1 MTMLNSCSMLA
12 DLTIH
17 RWTATK
23 HDPSVSAEVER
34 THSAKNAGRYNKLLI
49 DRAHLAD
56 IDALGNQLRAFH
68 YKHTLPWSDKGARI
82 LPSKLFMTYQDGFN
96 DLRDKRSAA
105 VDKFIELYPSLV
117 ADARTRLKT
126 MFDPF
131 DYPDVSQLRQSF
143 GVDLEIMPV
152 PSAEDFRVGVLN
164 DQMQS
169 AIRRDI
175 LQKLEERGKQANRE
189 CWLRVDEVVGRIAEQ
204 CSKPKGRI
212 YDSLMDNARDLAL
225 VIDGLNI
232 TDDPN
237 ITAIGDDL
245 RALIV
250 DPEDLRKSVTTRAA
264 IARLANDILQ
274 RVPRA

>member
-1 MTMLNSCSMLA
+1 MLNSCSMLA

-96 DLRDKRSAA
+96 DLRDKRNAA

-175 LQKLEERGKQANRE
+175 LQKLEQRVKQANRD
-189 CWLRVDEVVGRIAEQ
+189 CWARVNEVVGRIAEQ

-250 DPEDLRKSVTTRAA
+250 DPEDLRKSATTRAA

>member
-1 MTMLNSCSMLA
+1 MLNSCSMLA

-34 THSAKNAGRYNKLLI
+34 THSAKNAGRYNKQLI
-49 DRAHLAD
+49 DRSHLAE
-56 IDALGNQLRAFH
+56 IDALGNQLRTFH

-82 LPSKLFMTYQDGFN
+82 LPSKLFMTYQNGFSE
-96 DLRDKRSAA
+96 LRERRDAE
-105 VDKFIELYPSLV
+105 VEKFISVYPNLV
-117 ADARTRLKT
+117 SDARNRLKT
-126 MFDPF
+126 LFDPM
-131 DYPDVSQLRQSF
+131 DYPDVSVLRKSF

-152 PSAEDFRVGVLN
+152 PSADDFRVTTLN
-164 DQMQS
+164 EQMQS
-169 AIRRDI
+169 SIRRDVM
-175 LQKLEERGKQANRE
+175 QRLEDRVKQANQE
-189 CWLRVDEVVGRIAEQ
+189 CWSRVQEVVGRIAEQ

-232 TDDPN
+232 TDDPH

-250 DPEDLRKSVTTRAA
+250 DPEDLRKSSSTRSAV
-264 IARLANDILQ
+264 ARLAEDILQ
-274 RVPRA
+274 RIPH

>member
-1 MTMLNSCSMLA
+1 MLNSCSMLA

-96 DLRDKRSAA
+96 DLRDKRNAA

-175 LQKLEERGKQANRE
+175 LQKLEQRVKQANQD
-189 CWLRVDEVVGRIAEQ
+189 CWARVNEVVGRIAEQ

-250 DPEDLRKSVTTRAA
+250 DPEDLRKSATTRAA

-274 RVPRA
+274 RIPRT

>member
-1 MTMLNSCSMLA
+1 MLNSCSMLA

-96 DLRDKRSAA
+96 DLRDKRSTA
-105 VDKFIELYPSLV
+105 VDKFIDLYPNLV

-232 TDDPN
+232 TDDPS

-250 DPEDLRKSVTTRAA
+250 DPEDLRKSATTRAA

>member
-1 MTMLNSCSMLA
+1 MLNSCSMLA

-82 LPSKLFMTYQDGFN
+82 LPSKLFVTYQNGFN
-96 DLRDKRSAA
+96 DLRDKRSVA
-105 VDKFIELYPSLV
+105 VDKFIDLYPNLV

-250 DPEDLRKSVTTRAA
+250 DPEDLRKSATTRAA

>member
-1 MTMLNSCSMLA
+1 MLNSCSMLA

-105 VDKFIELYPSLV
+105 VDKFIDLYPNLV

-232 TDDPN
+232 TDDPS

-250 DPEDLRKSVTTRAA
+250 DPEDLRKSATTRAA

>member
-1 MTMLNSCSMLA
+1 MLNSCSMLA

-105 VDKFIELYPSLV
+105 VDKFIDLYPNLV

-250 DPEDLRKSVTTRAA
+250 DPEDLRKSATTRAA

>member
-1 MTMLNSCSMLA
+1 MLNSCSMLA

-105 VDKFIELYPSLV
+105 VDKFIDLYPNLV

-204 CSKPKGRI
+204 CSKPRGRI

-250 DPEDLRKSVTTRAA
+250 DPEDLRKSATTRAA

>member
-250 DPEDLRKSVTTRAA
+250 DPEDLRKSATTRAA

>member
-1 MTMLNSCSMLA
+1 MLNSCSMLA

-232 TDDPN
+232 TDDPS

-250 DPEDLRKSVTTRAA
+250 DPEDLRKSATTRAA

-274 RVPRA
+274 RVPRT